1 MSVEAPPEV
10 HVEKPA
16 KKAKSGEYLFLGKHR
31 TIFAICLIL
40 AAAVHVLVLLVFG
53 TYTLFKGSSPR
64 MPFTSEGGV
73 PAEDVGME
81 APPEVAPET
90 MEETAVEST
99 PSPSDAPALET
110 DIVLAVSG
118 MVSPSMSIN
127 AAPPV
132 LAPSSATGAEKILT
146 KPASRSPGKASSVN
160 FFGVKGEGTNV
171 YFVVDASDSML
182 EEDRGG
188 IQGFAVVKGR
198 LKQMIQSL
206 DEASRFNV
214 VVYGA
219 SGADLFQS
227 NSVAA
232 TPVMKKNAETFLAR
246 YNQSA
251 ERRGTMDNNYRPKVE
266 EIGLIKGDK
275 DTGHITTRLDLGLL
289 AAFEG
294 LADTI
299 FLISDGKAP
308 VLAEDNRAEAQK
320 MLMNA
325 EISEA
330 DRIKYKI
337 KIEDYR
343 IKFQQYNE
351 EIKKYREKY
360 ADKLQEK
367 ERREAENRVKGLGKV
382 QEGKA
387 VDYGVK
393 IPGLP
398 PSPTPPAPPTAPQKK
413 VAGRAPQIAGE
424 VYDSSALMKRIK
436 DLYTEIYK
444 KADAPTPSIHAVGYM
459 SKPEETNF
467 LQVLAA
473 RNNGNFTRISV
484 PIRENT
490 GQ

>member
-1 MSVEAPPEV
+1 MSVEAPPEKSV
-10 HVEKPA
+10 QKPA
-16 KKAKSGEYLFLGKHR
+16 KNAKTGEYHFLGKHR
-31 TIFAICLIL
+31 TIFAICLIV
-40 AAAVHVLVLLVFG
+40 AAAVHVLVLLIFG
-53 TYTLFKGSSPR
+53 TYTLFKGSTPR

-81 APPEVAPET
+81 APPEVAPEA
-90 MEETAVEST
+90 MQETALEST
-99 PSPSDAPALET
+99 PNPSDSPAAET
-110 DIVLAVSG
+110 DMVLAVSG

-132 LAPSSATGAEKILT
+132 LAPSSATGTEKIFS

-171 YFVVDASDSML
+171 YFVMDVSDSML
-182 EEDRGG
+182 EGDRGG
-188 IQGFAVVKGR
+188 IQGFAVVKSR

-232 TPVMKKNAETFLAR
+232 TAVMKKNAETFLAR

-251 ERRGTMDNNYRPKVE
+251 ESKGTKDNNYRPKVE

-275 DTGHITTRLDLGLL
+275 DTGQITTRLDLGLL

-320 MLMNA
+320 ALMKA
-325 EISEA
+325 EISVA
-330 DRIKYKI
+330 DRQKYEKDVA
-337 KIEDYR
+337 DYR
-343 IKFQQYNE
+343 KKYEEYNE
-351 EIKKYREKY
+351 EMKKYREKY
-360 ADKLQEK
+360 ADKITEK
-367 ERREAENRVKGLGKV
+367 LRREAENRAKGLGKV
-382 QEGKA
+382 QEGKG

-398 PSPTPPAPPTAPQKK
+398 PPPTPPAAPGVPQKK

-459 SKPEETNF
+459 SRPEETTF
-467 LQVLAA
+467 LQTLAA
-473 RNNGNFTRISV
+473 RNNGKFTRISV
-484 PIRENT
+484 PIKENI

>member
-1 MSVEAPPEV
+1 MSVGAPPEV
-10 HVEKPA
+10 PVEKPA
-16 KKAKSGEYLFLGKHR
+16 KKAKTGEYLFLGKHR

-99 PSPSDAPALET
+99 PSPSDAPAIET
-110 DIVLAVSG
+110 DMVLAVSG

-132 LAPSSATGAEKILT
+132 LAPSSTTGAEKILS
-146 KPASRSPGKASSVN
+146 KPASRSVGKASSVN

-182 EEDRGG
+182 EDDRGG

-251 ERRGTMDNNYRPKVE
+251 EKKGTLDNNYRPKVE
-266 EIGLIKGDK
+266 QIGLIKGDK

-320 MLMNA
+320 ALMNA

-330 DRIKYKI
+330 DRKKYQKEM
-337 KIEDYR
+337 EDYR
-343 IKFQQYNE
+343 IKFQEYNE

-367 ERREAENRVKGLGKV
+367 ARREAENRAKGLGKV

-398 PSPTPPAPPTAPQKK
+398 PSPTPPGPPTAPQKK
-413 VAGRAPQIAGE
+413 VAGRAVQIAGE
-424 VYDSSALMKRIK
+424 VYDSSALMSRIK

-459 SKPEETNF
+459 SRPEETKF
-467 LQVLAA
+467 LQTLAA

-484 PIRENT
+484 PIKENT

>member
-1 MSVEAPPEV
+1 MQASVE
-10 HVEKPA
+10 EKKEPKDA
-16 KKAKSGEYLFLGKHR
+16 DPKKRVKGAAGGFLSRYKMLFGGSLAV
-31 TIFAICLIL
+31 AI
-40 AAAVHVLVLLVFG
+40 AVHLLLLIGFG
-53 TYTLFKGSSPR
+53 SYTLFKGSSPR

-81 APPEVAPET
+81 APPENAPD
-90 MEETAVEST
+90 MVEETAMEANPT
-99 PSPSDAPALET
+99 PSDAAPAEMDT
-110 DIVLAVSG
+110 VLAVAG
-118 MVSPSMSIN
+118 AVSPSMSFN

-132 LAPSSATGAEKILT
+132 LTPSSATGTEKVFS

-171 YFVVDASDSML
+171 YFVVDVSDSML
-182 EEDRGG
+182 EGDRGG

-232 TPVMKKNAETFLAR
+232 TPMMKKNAETFLAR

-251 ERRGTMDNNYRPKVE
+251 ERKGTMDNNYRPKVE

-275 DTGHITTRLDLGLL
+275 DTGQITTRLDLGLL

-320 MLMNA
+320 ALMNA
-325 EISEA
+325 EISVA
-330 DRIKYKI
+330 DRQKYEKDVA
-337 KIEDYR
+337 DYR
-343 IKFQQYNE
+343 KKYEEYNE

-360 ADKLQEK
+360 ADKITEK
-367 ERREAENRVKGLGKV
+367 ARREAENRAKGLGKV
-382 QEGKA
+382 QEGRG

-398 PSPTPPAPPTAPQKK
+398 PSPTPPAPPGVPQKK
-413 VAGRAPQIAGE
+413 VAGRAVQSSGE

-459 SKPEETNF
+459 SRPNETKF
-467 LQVLAA
+467 LQDLAA
-473 RNNGNFTRISV
+473 KNNGKFTRITA
-484 PIRENT
+484 PI
-490 GQ
+490 QQ

>member
-1 MSVEAPPEV
+1 MSLEAPPEV
-10 HVEKPA
+10 PVQKPA
-16 KKAKSGEYLFLGKHR
+16 KNAKTGEYHFLGKHR
-31 TIFAICLIL
+31 TIFAICLIV
-40 AAAVHVLVLLVFG
+40 AAAVHVLVLLIFG
-53 TYTLFKGSSPR
+53 TYTLFKGSTPR

-73 PAEDVGME
+73 PSEDVGME

-99 PSPSDAPALET
+99 PSPSDSPAT
-110 DIVLAVSG
+110 DTDMVLAVSG

-132 LAPSSATGAEKILT
+132 LAPSSATGTEKIFS

-171 YFVVDASDSML
+171 YFVVDVSDSML
-182 EEDRGG
+182 EVDRGG
-188 IQGFAVVKGR
+188 IQGFAIVKGR

-251 ERRGTMDNNYRPKVE
+251 ERKGTMDNNYRPKVE

-320 MLMNA
+320 ALINA

-330 DRIKYKI
+330 DRKKYQKEM
-337 KIEDYR
+337 EDYR
-343 IKFQQYNE
+343 IKLQEYNE

-367 ERREAENRVKGLGKV
+367 ARREAENRAKGLGKV

-398 PSPTPPAPPTAPQKK
+398 PSPTPPGPPTAPQKK
-413 VAGRAPQIAGE
+413 VAGRAVQISGE
-424 VYDSSALMKRIK
+424 VYDSSALMNRIK

-459 SKPEETNF
+459 SRPEETKF
-467 LQVLAA
+467 LQTLAA

-484 PIRENT
+484 PIKENT

>member
-1 MSVEAPPEV
+1 M
-10 HVEKPA
+10 
-16 KKAKSGEYLFLGKHR
+16 
-31 TIFAICLIL
+31 
-40 AAAVHVLVLLVFG
+40 
-53 TYTLFKGSSPR
+53 
-64 MPFTSEGGV
+64 
-73 PAEDVGME
+73 
-81 APPEVAPET
+81 
-90 MEETAVEST
+90 
-99 PSPSDAPALET
+99 
-110 DIVLAVSG
+110 VLAVSG

-132 LAPSSATGAEKILT
+132 LAPSSTTGAEKILS
-146 KPASRSPGKASSVN
+146 KPASRSVGKASSVN

-182 EEDRGG
+182 EDDRGG

-206 DEASRFNV
+206 DEASRVNV

-251 ERRGTMDNNYRPKVE
+251 EKKGTLDNNYRPKVE
-266 EIGLIKGDK
+266 QIGLIKGDK
-275 DTGHITTRLDLGLL
+275 DTRHITTRLDLGLL

-320 MLMNA
+320 ALMNA
-325 EISEA
+325 EVSEA
-330 DRIKYKI
+330 DRIKYQKEM
-337 KIEDYR
+337 EDYR
-343 IKFQQYNE
+343 IKLQQYNE

-367 ERREAENRVKGLGKV
+367 ERREAENRAKGLGKV
-382 QEGKA
+382 QEGKSIYS
-387 VDYGVK
+387 DKWYLK
-393 IPGLP
+393 IIHFIFIL
-398 PSPTPPAPPTAPQKK
+398 
-413 VAGRAPQIAGE
+413 
-424 VYDSSALMKRIK
+424 IK
-436 DLYTEIYK
+436 HRYVRNQGY
-444 KADAPTPSIHAVGYM
+444 SII
-459 SKPEETNF
+459 F
-467 LQVLAA
+467 I
-473 RNNGNFTRISV
+473 FTYFCIKISCYLF
-484 PIRENT
+484 I
-490 GQ
+490 

>member
-1 MSVEAPPEV
+1 
-10 HVEKPA
+10 
-16 KKAKSGEYLFLGKHR
+16 
-31 TIFAICLIL
+31 
-40 AAAVHVLVLLVFG
+40 
-53 TYTLFKGSSPR
+53 
-64 MPFTSEGGV
+64 
-73 PAEDVGME
+73 
-81 APPEVAPET
+81 
-90 MEETAVEST
+90 
-99 PSPSDAPALET
+99 
-110 DIVLAVSG
+110 
-118 MVSPSMSIN
+118 
-127 AAPPV
+127 
-132 LAPSSATGAEKILT
+132 
-146 KPASRSPGKASSVN
+146 
-160 FFGVKGEGTNV
+160 
-171 YFVVDASDSML
+171 
-182 EEDRGG
+182 
-188 IQGFAVVKGR
+188 
-198 LKQMIQSL
+198 MIQSL

-251 ERRGTMDNNYRPKVE
+251 EKKGTLDNNYRPKVE
-266 EIGLIKGDK
+266 QIGLIKGDN

-320 MLMNA
+320 ALMNA
-325 EISEA
+325 EVSEA
-330 DRIKYKI
+330 DRIKYQKE
-337 KIEDYR
+337 IEDYR
-343 IKFQQYNE
+343 IKLQQYNE

-367 ERREAENRVKGLGKV
+367 ERREAENRAKGLGKV

-393 IPGLP
+393 ISGLP
-398 PSPTPPAPPTAPQKK
+398 PSPTPPKPPTAPQMK

-424 VYDSSALMKRIK
+424 VYDSSALMNRIK

-459 SKPEETNF
+459 SRPEETKF

-484 PIRENT
+484 PIKENT